1 MNFAVIQLTAFR
13 QMVASDLQG
22 GTVTYAGADIPA
34 IPATVG
40 TFRVQELL
48 TEGGLT
54 PTLIGDVQVATA
66 DIGAIVFKSGQK
78 ITVTPKLG
86 AARSCKI
93 VEVVP
98 TGALIHLTV
107 SDVNQGV

>member
-1 MNFAVIQLTAFR
+1 
-13 QMVASDLQG
+13 MVASDLQG
-22 GTVTYAGADIPA
+22 GAVTYAGGDFPC
-34 IPATVG
+34 TVG

-66 DIGAIVFKSGQK
+66 DIGTAVFKSGHK

>member
-1 MNFAVIQLTAFR
+1 
-13 QMVASDLQG
+13 MVASDLQG
-22 GTVTYAGADIPA
+22 GTVTYAGGDFPC
-34 IPATVG
+34 TVG

-48 TEGGLT
+48 TEGGPT

-66 DIGAIVFKSGQK
+66 DIGAAVFKSGQK

-98 TGALIHLTV
+98 EGALIHLTV
-107 SDVNQGV
+107 SDVNQGI